1 MDYSKEELKEFMLKE
16 IEIIQDIIKGMAL
29 YSFIVKI
36 CAIISV
42 IALLFLKS
50 LKYEEV
56 RLASIIVLIFWYLD
70 AYFIWQKRLYKR
82 LYNWVIKNRMHTDEY
97 LFDIDPYRFKDEEES
112 VEKMMSSTVLLS
124 YYGSLSILV
133 FQ

>member
-56 RLASIIVLIFWYLD
+56 RLASIIVLIF
-70 AYFIWQKRLYKR
+70 
-82 LYNWVIKNRMHTDEY
+82 
-97 LFDIDPYRFKDEEES
+97 
-112 VEKMMSSTVLLS
+112 
-124 YYGSLSILV
+124 
-133 FQ
+133 